1 MDTPYYLQAGETFFA
16 ELDPRRCILRVTH
29 RDVVYAFSSERPP
42 FLEAEVDGAV
52 QTIPFDM
59 ARSVLIRE
67 YAEETGGC
75 LRARYAD
82 FYCGGTKLP
91 LCVETV
97 YRLRG
102 DEGSLECELEIT
114 GDEAG
119 AVRRVCFPQSLD
131 FDCEDGEAYTVLPM
145 MQGTLIP
152 AKWKNTVKT
161 YSDGRY
167 FESDGYMPWW
177 GQAYGGGACQCV
189 CETPWDG
196 GYALQHEPGGETA
209 VCSAWYPSLGRM
221 AYRRKCRFYFF
232 RGGDYNAMCLNYR
245 RIVERRGELL
255 TLREKIARTPS
266 LAARIGKP
274 VVHDFLFVS
283 VDKLSPM
290 YRRRLPQMNEYFYS
304 FDGSGGWFC
313 FS

>member
-1 MDTPYYLQAGETFFA
+1 M
-16 ELDPRRCILRVTH
+16 
-29 RDVVYAFSSERPP
+29 
-42 FLEAEVDGAV
+42 
-52 QTIPFDM
+52 
-59 ARSVLIRE
+59 
-67 YAEETGGC
+67 
-75 LRARYAD
+75 
-82 FYCGGTKLP
+82 
-91 LCVETV
+91 
-97 YRLRG
+97 
-102 DEGSLECELEIT
+102 
-114 GDEAG
+114 
-119 AVRRVCFPQSLD
+119 
-131 FDCEDGEAYTVLPM
+131 
-145 MQGTLIP
+145 
-152 AKWKNTVKT
+152 
-161 YSDGRY
+161 
-167 FESDGYMPWW
+167 
-177 GQAYGGGACQCV
+177 

-255 TLREKIARTPS
+255 TLREKIAGTPS

-304 FDGSGGWFC
+304 FEYRWKQIEALLEKGAAASPSTWTAAATGATTTGIPICSPSTRPSGAKRGCGGSRRYAGSTAALRHPRPVPGFL
-313 FS
+313 F